1 VRTNFDSVGGPAT
14 EEVEEVQE
22 SLISFYLKDNHINIE
37 VFLFNDEDKM
47 SINTNVQALDLFGR
61 DPSDIPFSERI
72 TLLDSMLEKL
82 FVLQQEGLFHMK
94 VENQAEPITE
104 MLELIAENKS
114 SLEDAQKSTSALKR
128 RQFSD

>member
-1 VRTNFDSVGGPAT
+1 MRTNFDSVGGPAT